1 VSATGD
7 LAASTRAGLT
17 RLDGWAVTS
26 LVIALLVAVPLLVL
40 PASFLSP
47 RVELWWRVTGPIIP
61 ETLAT
66 TALVAVGVGAGTL
79 VLGTALA
86 LLVSYYEF
94 PGRRFF
100 DVALV
105 LPLAL
110 PAYVLAFVFLG
121 QLDFGGPLDELL
133 RRIFGAGFTLPVRSP
148 GGAIAILTL
157 ALYPYVYL
165 LARGAFRGQSAGV
178 IEVARSL
185 GTSRLRA
192 IVRVALPMARPA
204 LAAGALLAVMEAIAD
219 FGAVQ
224 LLGVRTFT
232 VAVYQVWFGAFD
244 QLAALQLAT
253 TLMGIALLV
262 LALER
267 LARGRARYEQADGSS
282 GIVPRAPLHG
292 VRGILAAALPLAV
305 LAIAVADPLA
315 QLAVWSIESFEEP
328 LVRSGFLGWAGT
340 SVLLSATAALVAV
353 PVAAVLVYGMRVAPS
368 RLGAAAT
375 RVASVGYAIP
385 GSVVAVAALVALAW
399 VDGRLQDLGSVVGI
413 SVGLVL
419 TGSALGLVFAYV
431 VRFLALGVQSVESQ
445 MSRLSPNLDDA
456 ARGLGCD
463 RLEVMWRV
471 HLPLLRAGL
480 GTAALLVFIETMK
493 ELPATVL
500 MRPLG
505 GDTLAVA
512 VWQATS
518 ESLWE
523 AAALPA
529 LAIVLVGLL
538 PVALLVR
545 ALDRASGLPLLR

>member
-1 VSATGD
+1 MSATGP
-7 LAASTRAGLT
+7 AAAVRS
-17 RLDGWAVTS
+17 RLPRVDGWAVAH
-26 LVIALLVAVPLLVL
+26 VGIALVVAVPLLVL

-47 RVELWWRVTGPIIP
+47 RLDVWWRVSGPIIP

-66 TALVAVGVGAGTL
+66 TALVAAGVGVCTL
-79 VLGTALA
+79 LVGTALA
-86 LLVSYYEF
+86 MLVSFYDF
-94 PGRRFF
+94 PGRRIF

-121 QLDFGGPLDELL
+121 QLQFGGALDELL
-133 RRIFGAGFTLPVRSP
+133 RGALGTGFTLPIRSP

-165 LARGAFRGQSAGV
+165 LARTSFRGQSASA
-178 IEVARSL
+178 IEAARSL
-185 GTSRLRA
+185 GAGRLRA

-204 LAAGALLAVMEAIAD
+204 LAAGALLAMMESIAD

-262 LALER
+262 LGLER
-267 LARGRARYEQADGSS
+267 LARGRARYHQQGS
-282 GIVPRAPLHG
+282 G
-292 VRGILAAALPLAV
+292 RGPVARIRLSRGKGALAALLPGAILAV
-305 LAIAVADPLA
+305 AVADPLA
-315 QLAVWSIESFEEP
+315 QLVAWSIDSVEEP

-340 SVLLSATAALVAV
+340 SVILSATAALVAV

-368 RLGAAAT
+368 RLGAVAT

-385 GSVVAVAALVALAW
+385 GSVVAVAALVSLAW
-399 VDGRLQDLGSVVGI
+399 VDRRVQDAGSALGLTL
-413 SVGLVL
+413 GLVL

-445 MSRLSPNLDDA
+445 MARLSPNLDDA
-456 ARGLGCD
+456 ARSLGCD
-463 RLEVMWRV
+463 RLETMWRV
-471 HLPLLRAGL
+471 HLPLVRAGL

-529 LAIVLVGLL
+529 LAIVVVGLV
-538 PVALLVR
+538 PVLVLVR
-545 ALDRASGLPLLR
+545 ALDRAPTLPIMR

>member
-1 VSATGD
+1 M
-7 LAASTRAGLT
+7 
-17 RLDGWAVTS
+17 
-26 LVIALLVAVPLLVL
+26 
-40 PASFLSP
+40 
-47 RVELWWRVTGPIIP
+47 
-61 ETLAT
+61 
-66 TALVAVGVGAGTL
+66 
-79 VLGTALA
+79 
-86 LLVSYYEF
+86 
-94 PGRRFF
+94 
-100 DVALV
+100 
-105 LPLAL
+105 
-110 PAYVLAFVFLG
+110 
-121 QLDFGGPLDELL
+121 
-133 RRIFGAGFTLPVRSP
+133 
-148 GGAIAILTL
+148 
-157 ALYPYVYL
+157 
-165 LARGAFRGQSAGV
+165 

-253 TLMGIALLV
+253 TLMGIALLL

-267 LARGRARYEQADGSS
+267 LARGRARYEQPAGASAT
-282 GIVPRAPLHG
+282 VPRAPLHG

-305 LAIAVADPLA
+305 LAVAVADPIA
-315 QLAVWSIESFEEP
+315 QLAAWAIESFEEP

-340 SVLLSATAALVAV
+340 SVLLSATAAVVAV

-368 RLGAAAT
+368 RLGGAAT
-375 RVASVGYAIP
+375 RIASVGYAIP
-385 GSVVAVAALVALAW
+385 GSVVAVAALVSLAW
-399 VDGRLQDLGSVVGI
+399 VDNRLQDLGSLAGI

-431 VRFLALGVQSVESQ
+431 VRFLALGVQSVGSQ
-445 MSRLSPNLDDA
+445 MSRLSPHLDDA
-456 ARGLGCD
+456 ARSLGCD

-545 ALDRASGLPLLR
+545 ALDRTRGLPLLR